1 MFGQQQFLFSKKK
14 KNFAKSLQ
22 QHHYGNSGESSD
34 SDLSAQSHE

>member
-1 MFGQQQFLFSKKK
+1 MFGQQVSFFEK
-14 KNFAKSLQ
+14 KNFTKSLQ

>member
-22 QHHYGNSGESSD
+22 QHYGNSRESSD

>member
-14 KNFAKSLQ
+14 NFTKSLQ